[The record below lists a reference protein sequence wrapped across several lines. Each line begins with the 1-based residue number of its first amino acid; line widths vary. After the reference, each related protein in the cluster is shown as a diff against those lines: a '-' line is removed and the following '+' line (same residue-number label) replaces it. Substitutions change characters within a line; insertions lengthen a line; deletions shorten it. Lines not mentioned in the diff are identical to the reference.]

1 MTEQKKI
8 GQVIGVT
15 SGSLTV
21 MIDEGIGSLKKE
33 INGKV
38 YYIGQLG
45 SYVLIPVGKQIVVA
59 MVAELEKCD
68 VAIDGEFH
76 QRVRVVVTLVGT
88 VKAGRYERGVSVLPP
103 IDAPVFFAE
112 DQDLTAVFS
121 IFQKF
126 GFSLGQLSMFEK
138 ERAFM
143 DPNRFFSKHIAVVGS
158 SGSGK
163 SCTVASIL
171 QKVAPFPDTNI
182 IIIDIHNEYHAAFGA
197 DANYLPIA
205 DLELPYWLMN
215 FEEIQEMFIDERD
228 VDASSQITVLKD
240 LIVASKK
247 GKNPDIADY
256 VTVDTPAFFDISEIR
271 ARMQF
276 LDTEKITGMGMQG
289 ASKEGP
295 FYGKFSR
302 FLVRLDSRL
311 NDARYEFMF
320 KPKQFVSTGTLSD
333 FLQKIFGPGG
343 SAKVTIM
350 DMSGVPF
357 DIVNTVVSLLAR
369 VTFDFNFWN
378 PHRRDFPVLLVF
390 EEAHNYLP
398 AVGES
403 TKAARR
409 TVERIAKEGRKY
421 GVSCMIV
428 SQRPAEV
435 SETILSQCSN
445 YVVLR
450 LTNPVDQNYVRKLVP
465 DTFVGL
471 VDVLPSLRQGEAL
484 VVGDALPMP
493 LRVQVDFPNPEPES
507 GDIKFFDKWKQSESK
522 TYIQDVVQ
530 RWWKQE
536 RKGTSTGE

>member
-8 GQVIGVT
+8 GQVIAVN
-15 SGSLTV
+15 SGALTV
-21 MIDEGIGSLKKE
+21 LVDDSIGSLKRD
-33 INGKV
+33 IGGKV

-59 MVAELEKCD
+59 MVAELQKAD
-68 VAIDGEFH
+68 LPVNGDIR
-76 QRVRVVVTLVGT
+76 QRVQLVVTLVGT
-88 VKAGRYERGVSVLPP
+88 VKAGRYERGVSILPP

-126 GFSLGQLSMFEK
+126 GFSIGQLSMFEK
-138 ERAFM
+138 ERAFL
-143 DPNRFFSKHIAVVGS
+143 DPNKLFSKHIAVVGS

-171 QKVAPFPDTNI
+171 QKVATFPDTNVI
-182 IIIDIHNEYHAAFGA
+182 LIDIHNEYHAAFGA
-197 DANYLPIA
+197 NANYLPIA
-205 DLELPYWLMN
+205 ELELPYWLMN

-228 VDASSQITVLKD
+228 ENASSQITVLKD
-240 LIVASKK
+240 LIVAGKK
-247 GKNPDIADY
+247 GKNPELADFI
-256 VTVDTPAFFDISEIR
+256 TVDTPAYFDIAEVR

-276 LDTEKITGMGMQG
+276 LDTEKVTGMGSAG
-289 ASKEGP
+289 ATKEGP
-295 FYGKFSR
+295 FYGKFTR
-302 FLVRLDSRL
+302 FLVRLDSKL

-320 KPKQFVSTGTLSD
+320 KPRQFVATSSLSD

-343 SAKVTIM
+343 SAKVTLM

-369 VTFDFNFWN
+369 VVFDFNFWN

-398 AVGES
+398 VTGES

-428 SQRPAEV
+428 SQRPSEV

-507 GDIKFFDKWKQSESK
+507 GDIKFFDKWKQSEAK

-536 RKGTSTGE
+536 RKAAGAE

>member
-21 MIDEGIGSLKKE
+21 IIDEGIGSLKKE

-68 VAIDGEFH
+68 VAIDGEPH
-76 QRVRVVVTLVGT
+76 QRVRVIVTLVGT

-138 ERAFM
+138 ERAFL

-228 VDASSQITVLKD
+228 IDASSQITVLKD

-256 VTVDTPAFFDISEIR
+256 ITVDTPAFFDISEIR

-320 KPKQFVSTGTLSD
+320 KPKQFVNTGTLSD

-484 VVGDALPMP
+484 IVGDALPMP

>member
-8 GQVIGVT
+8 GQVVAVN
-15 SGSLTV
+15 SGSLTLLV
-21 MIDEGIGSLKKE
+21 DDTISSLKRE
-33 INGKV
+33 IGGKV

-59 MVAELEKCD
+59 MVAEMHKAD
-68 VAIDGEFH
+68 IPVNGDTR
-76 QRVRVVVTLVGT
+76 QRLQILVTLVGT

-126 GFSLGQLSMFEK
+126 GFSIGQLSMFEK
-138 ERAFM
+138 ERAFL
-143 DPNRFFSKHIAVVGS
+143 DPNKLFSKHIAVVGS

-171 QKVAPFPDTNI
+171 QKVAMFPDTNVI
-182 IIIDIHNEYHAAFGA
+182 LIDIHNEYHAAFGVN
-197 DANYLPIA
+197 ANYLPIA

-228 VDASSQITVLKD
+228 ENASSQITVLKD
-240 LIVASKK
+240 LIVAGKK
-247 GKNPDIADY
+247 GKNPDLADF
-256 VTVDTPAFFDISEIR
+256 VTVDTPAHFDVAEVR

-276 LDTEKITGMGMQG
+276 LDTEKVTGLGMQG
-289 ASKEGP
+289 ATKEGP
-295 FYGKFSR
+295 FYGKFTR
-302 FLVRLDSRL
+302 FLVRLDSKL

-320 KPKQFVSTGTLSD
+320 KPKQFVTTATLSD

-343 SAKVTIM
+343 SAKVTLM

-378 PHRRDFPVLLVF
+378 PNRRDFPVLLVF

-398 AVGES
+398 SSGES

-450 LTNPVDQNYVRKLVP
+450 LTNPVDQNYIRKLVP

-493 LRVQVDFPNPEPES
+493 LRVQIDYPNPEPES
-507 GDIKFFDKWKQSESK
+507 GDIKFFEKWKQSEAK

-536 RKGTSTGE
+536 RKGTGTE

>member
-8 GQVIGVT
+8 GTVTEVNSGALIVI
-15 SGSLTV
+15 
-21 MIDEGIGSLKKE
+21 IDEAITNLRREIG
-33 INGKV
+33 GKV
-38 YYIGQLG
+38 YYLGQLG
-45 SYVLIPVGKQIVVA
+45 SYVLIPVGKLIVVA
-59 MVAELEKCD
+59 MVAELKKTD
-68 VAIDGEFH
+68 VSINGEMR
-76 QRVRVVVTLVGT
+76 QRVVLTVTLVGT

-112 DQDLTAVFS
+112 DADLTAVFS

-171 QKVAPFPDTNI
+171 QKVIDFPDTNI

-197 DANYLPIA
+197 GVNHLPIA
-205 DLELPYWLMN
+205 ELELPFWLMN
-215 FEEIQEMFIDERD
+215 FEEIQEMFVDDRD
-228 VDASSQITVLKD
+228 ADSASQITVLKD

-247 GKNPDIADY
+247 GKNPELAEF
-256 VTVDTPAFFDISEIR
+256 VTIDTPAFFDIAEIR

-276 LDTEKITGMGMQG
+276 LDTEKITGMGMGG

-295 FYGKFSR
+295 FYGKFTR

-311 NDARYEFMF
+311 NDARYAFMF
-320 KPKQFVSTGTLSD
+320 KPKKYVATATLSD
-333 FLQKIFGPGG
+333 FLQMIFGPGG
-343 SAKVTIM
+343 SSKITIM

-357 DIVNTVVSLLAR
+357 DIINTIVSLLAR
-369 VTFDFNFWN
+369 ITFDFNFWN

-398 AVGES
+398 TTGES

-450 LTNPVDQNYVRKLVP
+450 LTNPIDQNYVRKLVP

-493 LRVQVDFPNPEPES
+493 LRVQIDYPNPEPQS
-507 GDIKFFDKWKQSESK
+507 GDIKFFDKWKQSEAK
-522 TYIQDVVQ
+522 TYIQDVVN

-536 RKGTSTGE
+536 RK

>member
-1 MTEQKKI
+1 MTEQKQI
-8 GQVIGVT
+8 GFVT
-15 SGSLTV
+15 EVNSGALTV
-21 MIDEGIGSLKKE
+21 VIYDTITSLKKE
-33 INGKV
+33 LNGKV
-38 YYIGQLG
+38 YSLGQLG
-45 SYVLIPVGKQIVVA
+45 SYVLIPVEKVIVVA
-59 MVAELEKCD
+59 MVSEVKKLDLSINGD
-68 VAIDGEFH
+68 VR
-76 QRVRVVVTLVGT
+76 QRVVLTVTLVGT
-88 VKAGRYERGVSVLPP
+88 VKAGRYERGVSILPP
-103 IDAPVFFAE
+103 VDAPVFFAE
-112 DQDLTAVFS
+112 EQDLSAVFS

-126 GFSLGQLSMFEK
+126 GFSLGLLSMFER
-138 ERAFM
+138 ERAFL

-171 QKVAPFPDTNI
+171 QKVIPLPDTNI
-182 IIIDIHNEYHAAFGA
+182 IIIDIHNEYHAAFGE
-197 DANYLPIA
+197 DANYLPVA
-205 DLELPYWLMN
+205 ELELPFWLMN
-215 FEEIQEMFIDERD
+215 FEELQEMFIDDRD
-228 VDASSQITVLKD
+228 EDAASQITVLKD

-247 GKNPDIADY
+247 GKSPELAQV
-256 VTVDTPAFFDISEIR
+256 VTVDTPAYFDIAEIR

-276 LDTEKITGMGMQG
+276 LDTEKVTGLGMGGM
-289 ASKEGP
+289 AKEGP
-295 FYGKFSR
+295 FYGKFTR
-302 FLVRLDSRL
+302 FLIRLDSRL
-311 NDARYEFMF
+311 NDIRYSFMF
-320 KPKQFVSTGTLSD
+320 KPKQYINTGTFND
-333 FLQKIFGPGG
+333 FLQRIFGPGG
-343 SAKVTIM
+343 SAKVTIL

-369 VTFDFNFWN
+369 VVFDFNFWN

-398 AVGES
+398 STGES
-403 TKAARR
+403 SKAARR

-450 LTNPVDQNYVRKLVP
+450 LSNPIDQGYIRKLVP

-493 LRVQVDFPNPEPES
+493 LRVQIDYPNPEPQS
-507 GDIKFFDKWKQSESK
+507 GDIKFFDKWKESEAK
-522 TYIQDVVQ
+522 TYIQDVVN
-530 RWWKQE
+530 RWWYQD
-536 RKGTSTGE
+536 RK

>member
-8 GQVIGVT
+8 GIVT
-15 SGSLTV
+15 EVNSGALTV
-21 MIDEGIGSLKKE
+21 LIDDTITSLKKE
-33 INGKV
+33 IGGKV
-38 YYIGQLG
+38 YFLGQLG
-45 SYVLIPVGKQIVVA
+45 SYVLIPVGKVIVVA
-59 MVAELEKCD
+59 MVSEVKKHDLS
-68 VAIDGEFH
+68 IDGEMK
-76 QRVRVVVTLVGT
+76 QRVVLTVTLVGT
-88 VKAGRYERGVSVLPP
+88 VKAGRYERGVSILPP
-103 IDAPVFFAE
+103 VDSPVYFAE
-112 DQDLTAVFS
+112 EQDLSAVFS

-126 GFSLGQLSMFEK
+126 GYSLGQLSMFEK
-138 ERAFM
+138 ERAFL
-143 DPNRFFSKHIAVVGS
+143 DPNKFFSKHIAVVGS

-171 QKVAPFPDTNI
+171 QKVVPLPDTNI

-205 DLELPYWLMN
+205 ELELPYWLMN
-215 FEEIQEMFIDERD
+215 FEELQEMFVDDRDEN
-228 VDASSQITVLKD
+228 AASQITVLKD

-247 GKNPDIADY
+247 GKNPDLADY
-256 VTVDTPAFFDISEIR
+256 VTIDTPAFFEIAEIR

-276 LDTEKITGMGMQG
+276 LDTEKVTGLGMGG
-289 ASKEGP
+289 SAKEGP
-295 FYGKFSR
+295 FYGKFTR
-302 FLVRLDSRL
+302 FLVRLDSKL
-311 NDARYEFMF
+311 NDVRYSFMF
-320 KPKQFVSTGTLSD
+320 KPKTFIHTSNLSD

-343 SAKVTIM
+343 SAKATIM

-398 AVGES
+398 ATGES

-450 LTNPVDQNYVRKLVP
+450 LTNPIDQGYVRKLVP

-493 LRVQVDFPNPEPES
+493 LRVQIDYPNPEPES
-507 GDIKFFDKWKQSESK
+507 GDIKFFDKWKQSEAK
-522 TYIQDVVQ
+522 TYIQDVVN

-536 RKGTSTGE
+536 RK

>member
-21 MIDEGIGSLKKE
+21 LLDESIGSLKKE
-33 INGKV
+33 IGGKV
-38 YYIGQLG
+38 YYVGQLG

-68 VAIDGEFH
+68 VAINGEAH
-76 QRVRVVVTLVGT
+76 QRVRVIVTLVGT

-138 ERAFM
+138 ERAFL

-228 VDASSQITVLKD
+228 LDASSQITVLKD

-247 GKNPDIADY
+247 GKNPEIAEY
-256 VTVDTPAFFDISEIR
+256 ITVDTPAFFDIAEIR

-320 KPKQFVSTGTLSD
+320 KPKQFVATSSLSD

-398 AVGES
+398 TTGES

>member
-8 GQVIGVT
+8 GFVT
-15 SGSLTV
+15 EVNSGALSV
-21 MIDEGIGSLKKE
+21 MIDEAIGSLRRE
-33 INGKV
+33 VNGKM
-38 YYIGQLG
+38 YYIGQMG
-45 SYVLIPVGKQIVVA
+45 SYVLIPVGKVIVVA
-59 MVAELEKCD
+59 MVSELKKHDISVNSEWK
-68 VAIDGEFH
+68 
-76 QRVRVVVTLVGT
+76 QRVVLTVTLVGT
-88 VKAGRYERGVSVLPP
+88 VKAGRYERGVSILPS
-103 IDAPVFFAE
+103 IDAPVYFAE
-112 DQDLTAVFS
+112 DQDLSAVFS

-138 ERAFM
+138 ERAFL
-143 DPNRFFSKHIAVVGS
+143 DPNRFFSKHIAIVGS

-171 QKVAPFPDTNI
+171 QKVAPFPDTNV
-182 IIIDIHNEYHAAFGA
+182 IIIDIHNEYHAAFGT

-205 DLELPYWLMN
+205 ELELPFWLMN
-215 FEEIQEMFIDERD
+215 FEELQEMFIDDRD
-228 VDASSQITVLKD
+228 ENAASQITVLKD

-247 GKNPDIADY
+247 GKNPELAEVI
-256 VTVDTPAFFDISEIR
+256 TIDTPAYFDIAEIR
-271 ARMQF
+271 ARLQF
-276 LDTEKITGMGMQG
+276 LDTEKVTGLGMGG
-289 ASKEGP
+289 AAKEGP
-295 FYGKFSR
+295 FYGKFTR
-302 FLVRLDSRL
+302 FLVRLDSKL
-311 NDARYEFMF
+311 NDVRYAFMF
-320 KPKQFVSTGTLSD
+320 KPKQYTHTDTLSD

-450 LTNPVDQNYVRKLVP
+450 LTNPIDQNYVRKLVP
-465 DTFVGL
+465 DTFIGL

-484 VVGDALPMP
+484 IVGDALPMP
-493 LRVQVDFPNPEPES
+493 LRVQVDYPKPEPES
-507 GDIKFFDKWKQSESK
+507 GDIKFFDKWKESESK
-522 TYIQDVVQ
+522 TYIQDVVN
-530 RWWKQE
+530 RWWRQD
-536 RKGTSTGE
+536 RK

>member
-8 GQVIGVT
+8 GYVIEVN
-15 SGSLTV
+15 SGALKVLVDDS
-21 MIDEGIGSLKKE
+21 IGSMKKE
-33 INGKV
+33 IGGKV
-38 YYIGQLG
+38 YYVGQLG
-45 SYVLIPVGKQIVVA
+45 SYVLIPVGKLIVVA
-59 MVAELEKCD
+59 MVAELKKAD
-68 VAIDGEFH
+68 IPVNGEAR
-76 QRVRVVVTLVGT
+76 QRVQLTVTLVGT

-103 IDAPVFFAE
+103 LDTPVFFAE
-112 DQDLTAVFS
+112 DQDLNAVFS

-126 GFSLGQLSMFEK
+126 GYSLGQLSMFEK
-138 ERAFM
+138 EKAFL

-197 DANYLPIA
+197 DSNYLPVA
-205 DLELPYWLMN
+205 DLELPFWLMN
-215 FEEIQEMFIDERD
+215 FEEIQEMFIDPRD
-228 VDASSQITVLKD
+228 VDSASQITVLKD

-247 GKNPDIADY
+247 GKNPNLSEF
-256 VTVDTPAFFDISEIR
+256 VTIDTPAYFDLAEIR

-276 LDTEKITGMGMQG
+276 LDTEKVTGLGSGG
-289 ASKEGP
+289 AKEGP

-302 FLVRLDSRL
+302 FLVRLDSKL
-311 NDARYEFMF
+311 NDARYAFMF
-320 KPKQFVSTGTLSD
+320 KPKQYVASSSLSE

-343 SAKVTIM
+343 TAKVTIL

-398 AVGES
+398 ATGES

-450 LTNPVDQNYVRKLVP
+450 LTNPIDQNYVRKLVP

-493 LRVQVDFPNPEPES
+493 LRVQIDYPNPEPES
-507 GDIKFFDKWKQSESK
+507 GDIKFFEKWKQSEAK
-522 TYIQDVVQ
+522 TYVEEVVD

-536 RKGTSTGE
+536 RK

>member
-8 GQVIGVT
+8 GYVT
-15 SGSLTV
+15 EVNSGALRV
-21 MIDEGIGSLKKE
+21 MLDDSIGSLKIE
-33 INGKV
+33 ISGKV

-45 SYVLIPVGKQIVVA
+45 SYVLIPVGRLIVVA
-59 MVAELEKCD
+59 MVADLKKAD
-68 VAIDGEFH
+68 ISINGETR
-76 QRVRVVVTLVGT
+76 QRVMLTVTLVGT
-88 VKAGRYERGVSVLPP
+88 VKAGRYERGVSILPP
-103 IDAPVFFAE
+103 LDAPVFFAE

-126 GFSLGQLSMFEK
+126 GYSVGQLSMFEK
-138 ERAFM
+138 ERAFL
-143 DPNRFFSKHIAVVGS
+143 DPNKFFSKHIAVVGS

-182 IIIDIHNEYHAAFGA
+182 IVIDIHNEYHAAFGD
-197 DANYLPIA
+197 DANYLPVA
-205 DLELPYWLMN
+205 DLELPFWLMN
-215 FEEIQEMFIDERD
+215 FEEIQEMFIDSRD
-228 VDASSQITVLKD
+228 EDSASQITVLKD

-247 GKNPDIADY
+247 GKNPELSDVI
-256 VTVDTPAFFDISEIR
+256 TVDTPAYFDIAEIR

-276 LDTEKITGMGMQG
+276 LDTEKITGMASGG
-289 ASKEGP
+289 AKEGP
-295 FYGKFSR
+295 FYGKFTR
-302 FLVRLDSRL
+302 FLVRLDSKL
-311 NDARYEFMF
+311 NDTRYAFMF
-320 KPKQFVSTGTLSD
+320 KPKQFIATSSLSE
-333 FLQKIFGPGG
+333 FLQKVFGPGG
-343 SAKVTIM
+343 TAKVTVL

-398 AVGES
+398 AAGES

-450 LTNPVDQNYVRKLVP
+450 LTNPIDQNYIRKLVP

-484 VVGDALPMP
+484 IVGDALPMP
-493 LRVQVDFPNPEPES
+493 LRVQIDYPKPEPES
-507 GDIKFFDKWKQSESK
+507 GDIKFFDKWKQSEAK
-522 TYIQDVVQ
+522 TYIEDVVN

-536 RKGTSTGE
+536 RK